1 MTGDLAI
8 DLAISLAGIALM
20 VGVSF
25 LIGAWRSAPVS
36 EAAARERLAFD
47 EPDFKAHRWIISR
60 DGKAAAAVSG
70 GGEEAAF
77 VFSHGDRL
85 ATRRLPR
92 GAFKVRREGGEV
104 VAELADPSKPKLR
117 LIARNS
123 EEAADW
129 AGGLG
134 GDP

>member
-1 MTGDLAI
+1 MTGNLAI

-20 VGVSF
+20 VGVSW
-25 LIGAWRSAPVS
+25 LIGAWRSTPVS

-47 EPDFKAHRWIISR
+47 EPDFAPARFMVSG
-60 DGKAAAAVSG
+60 DGRAAAALSG
-70 GGEEAAF
+70 EGEEAAF
-77 VFSHGDRL
+77 VFSLGDRL
-85 ATRRLPR
+85 ATRRYRR

-117 LIARNS
+117 LLARDA

-134 GDP
+134 G

>member
-1 MTGDLAI
+1 MTGNLAI

-47 EPDFKAHRWIISR
+47 EPDFEPSR
-60 DGKAAAAVSG
+60 FMVSGDGRAAAAMSG
-70 GGEEAAF
+70 AGDEAAF
-77 VFSHGDRL
+77 VFSVGDRL
-85 ATRRLPR
+85 ATRRFRR

-104 VAELADPSKPKLR
+104 VAEISDPSMPKLR
-117 LIARNS
+117 LIARNA

-129 AGGLG
+129 AGGLNG
-134 GDP
+134 GQ

>member
-47 EPDFKAHRWIISR
+47 EPDFAPARFMVSR
-60 DGKAAAAVSG
+60 DGKAAAAISG
-70 GGEEAAF
+70 AGDEAAF
-77 VFSHGDRL
+77 VFSVGDGL
-85 ATRRLPR
+85 ATRRLR
-92 GAFKVRREGGEV
+92 CGAFKVRREGGEV

-117 LIARNS
+117 LIAGNS

-134 GDP
+134 G